1 MATYPAIPGATVQPK
16 QHRMNKLYGT
26 AIGGAIYGNS
36 TTVKPARKYQTK
48 GPNMFKQMIRG
59 LITWSMKERHQE
71 DIQISDR
78 AEEVR
83 ISATG
88 IRFEVYRANGGT
100 VIETRRN
107 DRRTGDSIY
116 ELHVIAGDQDIGEEI
131 GKIITMEALKA

>member
-1 MATYPAIPGATVQPK
+1 MATYPAILGAKASAK
-16 QHRMNKLYGT
+16 QHRMNTIYGT
-26 AIGGAIYGNS
+26 TAVNP
-36 TTVKPARKYQTK
+36 VRKYQTK
-48 GPNMFKQMIRG
+48 GPNMFKRMIKG
-59 LITWSMKERHQE
+59 LVTWSLSERHQE

-107 DRRTGDSIY
+107 DRRTGDSLF
-116 ELHVIAGDQDIGEEI
+116 ELHVVAGDQDIGKRLE
-131 GKIITMEALKA
+131 KLLPWNH